1 MKYKISLLIVIFV
14 GLLILYIINSISY
27 DSTTST
33 LSFSLFPDVNKI
45 NIYFSSYNLTIYGSF
60 IVLLITFI
68 ITAKFIFPSKYATKR
83 GKR

>member
-1 MKYKISLLIVIFV
+1 MKYKISLLVIVFV

-45 NIYFSSYNLTIYGSF
+45 NIYFSYYNLTN
-60 IVLLITFI
+60 
-68 ITAKFIFPSKYATKR
+68 
-83 GKR
+83 

>member
-14 GLLILYIINSISY
+14 GLLILYIIDSISY
-27 DSTTST
+27 NSTTST

-68 ITAKFIFPSKYATKR
+68 ITAKFIFPSKYTIKR

>member
-1 MKYKISLLIVIFV
+1 MKYKISLLVILFV

-45 NIYFSSYNLTIYGSF
+45 NNIFFINSSQ
-60 IVLLITFI
+60 I
-68 ITAKFIFPSKYATKR
+68 IHSKINNY
-83 GKR
+83 